1 MQADSLSCFTRLLSD
16 YFIIG
21 VVTLAGLVFHAWLF
35 VRFGRWADRD
45 LALALA
51 GEDPK
56 KHEWS
61 LQRLATACSG
71 ETRSGEKARPASL
84 VGKGAGGIQR
94 ELMQKSAVVFDA
106 LLIEVSES
114 GRQTLTLPG
123 AGDAAIVQTVMQT
136 AWAPLPELYTLRQ
149 QAVPSPMRRAVR
161 LLVQKTLFGFG

>member
-61 LQRLATACSG
+61 LQRLAAAK
-71 ETRSGEKARPASL
+71 RARLKRRDLQVWLEK
-84 VGKGAGGIQR
+84 
-94 ELMQKSAVVFDA
+94 EL
-106 LLIEVSES
+106 EGYNEN
-114 GRQTLTLPG
+114 
-123 AGDAAIVQTVMQT
+123 
-136 AWAPLPELYTLRQ
+136 
-149 QAVPSPMRRAVR
+149 
-161 LLVQKTLFGFG
+161 